1 MLRLRADPWMPE
13 YGMGY
18 DVRIEEPPEEIDPFV
33 ESEDWSTPRGPGRIE
48 RVRLWFIDGV
58 RRTELRLIADTDT
71 RRIRGLLGSYGVGAV
86 RCDDKASFGDH
97 EIHRALVLGSGERG
111 ERLEARCGRDLL
123 LFEPRSTPGTE
134 PDDPL
139 IELQHL
145 MREAEGNLAA
155 RLADERESVVLMDGP
170 LAPSLRRSPT
180 RCPVVGVV
188 KRFGREYLDP
198 EQQQLLPRLHAGE
211 RTPLFAFSARE
222 VRRYAW
228 YARVADMHGPWH
240 DHAGL
245 VRCEARGSLPIA
257 EVAELADRIASY
269 LPAFAGRPQDPRT
282 PQNLLP
288 VAGLETWL
296 RHRLGDVA
304 LIRRALLAY
313 LSEHAQAA

>member
-1 MLRLRADPWMPE
+1 
-13 YGMGY
+13 MGY
-18 DVRIEEPPEEIDPFV
+18 DVRIEEPPEDIDPFI
-33 ESEDWSTPRGPGRIE
+33 ETEDWSKPRGPGRLE
-48 RVRLWFIDGV
+48 RVPLWFVDGV
-58 RRTELRLIADTDT
+58 RRTELRLIADTEA
-71 RRIRGLLGSYGVGAV
+71 RRVRGLLGSYGVGAV
-86 RCDDKASFGDH
+86 RCDEKAVFGDH
-97 EIHRALVLGSGERG
+97 ETHRALVLGSGERG
-111 ERLEARCGRDLL
+111 DQLDVRCGHDRLV
-123 LFEPRSTPGTE
+123 FEPRSTPGTE

-145 MREAEGNLAA
+145 MRDAEGNLAA

-170 LAPSLRRSPT
+170 LAPALRRAPT

-198 EQQQLLPRLHAGE
+198 DQQQLLPQVRAGQ
-211 RTPLFAFSARE
+211 RTPLFAFSAHE

-228 YARVADMHGPWH
+228 YARVADIRGPWH

-245 VRCEARGSLPIA
+245 VRCEARGSLKVA
-257 EVAELADRIASY
+257 DAAELADRVTSY

-296 RHRLGDVA
+296 RHRLADVA
-304 LIRRALLAY
+304 LVRRSLLAY
-313 LSEHAQAA
+313 LSDRAQAA

>member
-1 MLRLRADPWMPE
+1 MPE

-18 DVRIEEPPEEIDPFV
+18 DVRIEEPPEDVDPFV
-33 ESEDWSTPRGPGRIE
+33 ETEDWSVARGPARLE
-48 RVRLWFIDGV
+48 RVPLWFVDGV

-71 RRIRGLLGSYGVGAV
+71 RRVRGLLGSYGVGAV
-86 RCDDKASFGDH
+86 RCDASASFGEH
-97 EIHRALVLGSGERG
+97 EVRRALVLGGGERG
-111 ERLEARCGRDLL
+111 EALGVRCGGDTLV
-123 LFEPRSTPGTE
+123 FEPRSTPGSE

-170 LAPSLRRSPT
+170 LAPSLRRAPT
-180 RCPVVGVV
+180 GCPVVGVV

-198 EQQQLLPRLHAGE
+198 EQQQLLPKVRAGQ

-228 YARVADMHGPWH
+228 YARVADIRGPWH

-245 VRCEARGSLPIA
+245 VRCEARGSL
-257 EVAELADRIASY
+257 EVGEAADLADRVTSY

-296 RHRLGDVA
+296 RHRLADVA

-313 LSEHAQAA
+313 LSEQAEAA